1 MTAEIHNFPP
11 EHIARPLVFD
21 AIFANDGNY
30 LKESSAD
37 ESWWDRCKAINNF
50 FVQATEAWAKR
61 VDAEGGPESAPES
74 FGELIE
80 TTLLALHLAAADVI
94 EGSGEK
100 EPSCDD
106 AARLF
111 ALSIKRE
118 HRQAA
123 RVYKGPT
130 HNVCDLVRSS
140 DLEGLKIFWNMTEML
155 WPGLG
160 EIQREALHLA
170 GEARS

>member
-1 MTAEIHNFPP
+1 MTAEIHNFPL

-61 VDAEGGPESAPES
+61 VDAEGAPES
-74 FGELIE
+74 FGEFME
-80 TTLLALHLAAADVI
+80 TTLLALHLAAADII
-94 EGSGEK
+94 EGSGEEK
-100 EPSCDD
+100 PSCDD

-123 RVYKGPT
+123 RAYTKGSS
-130 HNVCDLVRSS
+130 HVCVPDLVRGS
-140 DLEGLKIFWNMTEML
+140 DLEGLQIFWNMTEIL

-160 EIQREALHLA
+160 ELGRISIAEDIQSLQDT
-170 GEARS
+170 

>member
-37 ESWWDRCKAINNF
+37 ESWWDRCKAINNL
-50 FVQATEAWAKR
+50 FVQATEAWAKC

-74 FGELIE
+74 FREFVE

-94 EGSGEK
+94 EGSGMVAPISPLIIETTYPVV
-100 EPSCDD
+100 PSIWIRHACRKIDSRP
-106 AARLF
+106 AGFAMWFQRL
-111 ALSIKRE
+111 
-118 HRQAA
+118 
-123 RVYKGPT
+123 Y
-130 HNVCDLVRSS
+130 S
-140 DLEGLKIFWNMTEML
+140 DPER
-155 WPGLG
+155 GLG
-160 EIQREALHLA
+160 FQGCSSTR
-170 GEARS
+170 RRTPRTRRR